1 MLAAFLLFLQALYS
15 WMMGIAVSGW
25 TSMTVVLLF
34 FGSANLLG
42 IGVLGAYL
50 AQLFD
55 EIKARPE
62 YLIKQELEAAASK
75 PHPGGDA

>member
-1 MLAAFLLFLQALYS
+1 MLAAFVQFLQAVYS
-15 WMMGIAVSGW
+15 WTVGIAVSGW
-25 TSMTVVLLF
+25 TSVTVVMLF

-62 YLIKQELEAAASK
+62 YLIKEELEAAAPK
-75 PHPGGDA
+75 AHPSGDT

>member
-1 MLAAFLLFLQALYS
+1 M
-15 WMMGIAVSGW
+15 
-25 TSMTVVLLF
+25 LF

-50 AQLFD
+50 VQIFD

-62 YLIKQELEAAASK
+62 YLIKRELEAAAPK
-75 PHPGGDA
+75 PHPSGDT